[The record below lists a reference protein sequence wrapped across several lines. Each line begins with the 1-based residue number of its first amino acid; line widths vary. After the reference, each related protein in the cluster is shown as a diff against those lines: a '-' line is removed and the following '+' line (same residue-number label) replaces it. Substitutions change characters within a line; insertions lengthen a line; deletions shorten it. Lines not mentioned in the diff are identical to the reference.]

1 MSTERD
7 LNYRLFLHKN
17 NGFER
22 TSINLEYERYA
33 DIREGRV
40 EQVRKNLELIK
51 MNYLEGKGDLSDDPV
66 RNIRYHVIIAAALIA
81 RTCINGG
88 MSHDEAYTLSDIYI
102 QRADVCNE
110 IETLIDLL
118 EEMNIYFAERMKN
131 IKKVHAVSIHVR
143 KCINYI
149 YDNLNEKLTSN
160 ELAKVIG
167 LNETYFSRLF
177 HNETGQ
183 TINEFVHAAKI
194 GVAEDLL
201 KYSDFSYAEIAL
213 SLGFSSQSAFIT
225 LFKKIKGITPKKY
238 RDLFGR

>member
-51 MNYLEGKGDLSDDPV
+51 MNYLAGKGDLSDDPV

>member
-1 MSTERD
+1 MYGNALT
-7 LNYRLFLHKN
+7 
-17 NGFER
+17 
-22 TSINLEYERYA
+22 
-33 DIREGRV
+33 
-40 EQVRKNLELIK
+40 IK
-51 MNYLEGKGDLSDDPV
+51 
-66 RNIRYHVIIAAALIA
+66 
-81 RTCINGG
+81 
-88 MSHDEAYTLSDIYI
+88 
-102 QRADVCNE
+102 
-110 IETLIDLL
+110 ET
-118 EEMNIYFAERMKN
+118 
-131 IKKVHAVSIHVR
+131 
-143 KCINYI
+143 INYI

>member
-51 MNYLEGKGDLSDDPV
+51 MNYLAGKGDLSDDPV

-225 LFKKIKGITPKKY
+225 LFKKIKGITPKKIP
-238 RDLFGR
+238 